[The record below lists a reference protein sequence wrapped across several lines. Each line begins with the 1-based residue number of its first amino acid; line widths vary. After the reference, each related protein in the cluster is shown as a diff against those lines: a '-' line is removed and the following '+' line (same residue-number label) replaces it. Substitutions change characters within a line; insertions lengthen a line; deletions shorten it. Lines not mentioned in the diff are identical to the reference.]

1 MYNKLVILLLA
12 VFVISCSND
21 KLELGHDHGDGSGHD
36 HGDAHGDEHGHAHAD
51 VAHKFSLFSNH
62 FELYAEVG
70 NPIVGEETEFI
81 LHFSKLPS
89 GEAVT
94 DTPLLFNI
102 SGIENHR
109 VSFAKV
115 DRKGIYT
122 LSVKFAN
129 PGMISLEFIIGADEN
144 RDTLRMKDVQ
154 IFSDAHEAEHAL
166 EVVDKGYI
174 GFTKEDAWSL
184 GVATDVVAYTEFRNS
199 KKAIGKFATKTE
211 KETII
216 TARVGGIVRLLGQS
230 ITSGKQIS
238 ANQGLFM
245 IAPSGLED
253 DNTDVRYFQAKSQ
266 YEQSKD
272 EFDRA
277 KKLLVDKIV
286 SDKEYARLKSEFE
299 IAEAK
304 FQSYS
309 NYTPKSGT
317 LVNSPTSGM
326 IKELYVSNGDFVT
339 PGQKMAKIINIDR
352 MVVEVEILQKDYL
365 KLQPITDALIEFGE
379 YKVPLSELNGKLL
392 SVSPSKT
399 GNLNFITVY
408 FEVNNKF
415 NYMPGMPVEVYLYG
429 GKANKSLAVPHT
441 AVWEDLGY
449 YYVFVQK
456 SGELFERRE
465 VQVGGYDGKSYL
477 ITSGLD
483 EMERIVV
490 NGTYRLVL
498 ASKTTEMPA
507 GHSH

>member
-12 VFVISCSND
+12 VFIVSCNKHD
-21 KLELGHDHGDGSGHD
+21 HDHDHGHD
-36 HGDAHGDEHGHAHAD
+36 HGDEHGHEHAD
-51 VAHKFSLFSNH
+51 VAHKFSLFGNH

-70 NPIVGEETEFI
+70 NPIAGDETEFI
-81 LHFSKLPS
+81 LHFNTLPS
-89 GEAVT
+89 CEAVT
-94 DTPLLFNI
+94 DVPLLFNI
-102 SGIENHR
+102 SGVESHR

-129 PGMISLEFIIGADEN
+129 PGLISLEFIIGTDEMK
-144 RDTLRMKDVQ
+144 DTLRMDDVQ
-154 IFSDAHEAEHAL
+154 IFSDPHEAEHAL
-166 EVVDKGYI
+166 EEVDEGYI

-184 GVATDVVAYTEFRNS
+184 GVVTDVVAFTEFRNS

-216 TARVGGIVRLLGQS
+216 TARVGGIVRLLGES
-230 ITSGKQIS
+230 NTSGKQIS

-253 DNTDVRYFQAKSQ
+253 DNTDVRYYQAKSQ
-266 YEQSKD
+266 FDKSKE

-277 KKLLVDKIV
+277 KKLLADKIV
-286 SDKEYARLKSEFE
+286 SDKEYARIKSEFE

-326 IKELYVSNGDFVT
+326 IKELYVSNGNHVST
-339 PGQKMAKIINIDR
+339 GQNLAKIINVDR
-352 MVVEVEILQKDYL
+352 MIIEVEILQKDYL

-379 YKVPLSELNGKLL
+379 FKVPLSELNGKLL

-429 GKANKSLAVPHT
+429 GTSDKSLTVPHA

-449 YYVFVQK
+449 FYVFVQK

-477 ITSGLD
+477 ITSGLG

-498 ASKTTEMPA
+498 ASKSSEMPA
-507 GHSH
+507 HGHTH